1 MHANVTSGEIQAG
14 QVNDFLNIYQNS
26 VKPVVEAI
34 PGLKNLYVL
43 TDNDSSKAMVIAIYG
58 SKEEAENAQQDGH
71 FQEALGKLASTLVLK
86 SVSRDSYDVSIQI

>member
-1 MHANVTSGEIQAG
+1 MHANVTSGEIKAG
-14 QVNDFLNIYQNS
+14 QLNDFISIYRDA

-43 TDNDSSKAMVIAIYG
+43 TNNDSSKGMIIALYG

-71 FQEALGKLASTLVLK
+71 FQEAVRKLASTLVIESITRESYTVSLK
-86 SVSRDSYDVSIQI
+86 N

>member
-1 MHANVTSGEIQAG
+1 MHANVTSGEIQPG
-14 QVNDFLNIYQNS
+14 KVDDFITTYRNS

-43 TDNDSSKAMVIAIYG
+43 TDQDTSKGMIVAIYG
-58 SKEEAENAQQDGH
+58 TKEEAENAQQDGH

-86 SVSRDSYDVSIQI
+86 SVSRGSYDVSIEI